1 MFRLLVGLILLALL
15 GVSAALTV
23 TFIAAIF
30 YVVFWIAVVGMIL
43 AVIIN
48 VLILPWKSLKPK

>member
-23 TFIAAIF
+23 TFIAAFF

>member
-1 MFRLLVGLILLALL
+1 MFRLLVGLIPLALL
-15 GVSAALTV
+15 GVFAALTV
-23 TFIAAIF
+23 TFIAAFF